1 MIHFLVAFDA
11 EARPLIDHFKLKRQ
25 HHERSFPAYLGE
37 QHALIV
43 SGAGKIAAAAAT
55 AHLHGLTGFRHHQV
69 WINFGIAGHPSLP
82 VGETRLCH
90 QLIDKHS
97 KQVFYPQL
105 VIRSPWQSERLLTLD
120 EPDKGYADDSLLDM
134 EASSFFATANR
145 YATSELVQVVK
156 VVSDNAKAPINGIP
170 TKQQIIEL
178 LAPQVEALN
187 HFSDSLQQLANQ
199 LQPDR
204 RICEAAEHYRQKLHF
219 SFSQSESLQ
228 HLLQQWIA
236 LDAEISTDELCRI
249 DAKSS
254 RQLLEKLQQQIAAAG
269 QPA

>member
-1 MIHFLVAFDA
+1 MIHFVVAFDA

-25 HHERSFPAYLGE
+25 HHERSFPVYLGE
-37 QHALIV
+37 HHALIV
-43 SGAGKIAAAAAT
+43 SGAGKIASAAAT
-55 AHLHGLTGFRHHQV
+55 AHLHGLTGFQHQQV

-90 QLIDKHS
+90 QVIDKLS

-105 VIRSPWQSERLLTLD
+105 VIKSPWPSESLFTLD
-120 EPDKGYADDSLLDM
+120 EPDDSYGDDALLDM

-145 YATSELVQVVK
+145 YATAELVQVVK
-156 VVSDNAKAPINGIP
+156 VVSDNAEAPINDIP

-178 LAPQVEALN
+178 LAPQVEQLK

-204 RICEAAEHYRQKLHF
+204 RIGEAAAYYQQKFHF

-236 LDAEISTDELCRI
+236 LDAAISTDELCRF

-254 RQLLEKLQQQIAAAG
+254 RQLLEKLQQQISDAG
-269 QPA
+269 QPT